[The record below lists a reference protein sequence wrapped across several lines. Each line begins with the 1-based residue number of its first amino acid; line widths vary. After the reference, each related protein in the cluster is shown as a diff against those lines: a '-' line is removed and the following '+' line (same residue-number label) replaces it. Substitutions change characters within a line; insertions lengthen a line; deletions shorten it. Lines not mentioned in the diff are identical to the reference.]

1 MPSTAMTSD
10 TMTVADWAPTEFK
23 YMPMSKSDR
32 GNKSIQLQN
41 TLTKRAIKLRLPLL
55 MTWGIQDYTD
65 PTTGESDGKF
75 SITLNFPRDEDA
87 HKSPETDMAL
97 EKLKEFENKII
108 DDAVENSDNW
118 FGETLPREV
127 IKHNYFSFIK
137 YNKNK
142 DTGKPDYNRPPFLK
156 PKVPYYRN
164 DGRMDWKVELYSID
178 QNQIFPDIA
187 NPELGPQDFVPKLS
201 KIICYIQC
209 SGLWFGGKGWGLTW
223 KMTAGMVNPQKTSS
237 IERRIPMELS
247 SSERELFGM
256 QDTPAEETTTTP
268 VSAPVDTE
276 VADSDNE
283 EETQPVVTPEPEPVP
298 EPVKEAPKKK
308 KVIKKVTK

>member
-1 MPSTAMTSD
+1 MSGNAMTTD
-10 TMTVADWAPTEFK
+10 TRTVADWAPTDFK

-41 TLTKRAIKLRLPLL
+41 NSTKRAIKLRLPLL

-65 PTTGESDGKF
+65 PATGESDGKF
-75 SITLNFPRDEDA
+75 SITLNFPRDEDV

-108 DDAVENSDNW
+108 DDAVKNSDEW
-118 FGETLPREV
+118 FGESLPKEV

-142 DTGKPDYNRPPFLK
+142 DTGKPDLTRPPFLK

-164 DGRMDWKVELYSID
+164 DGRMDWKIDLYSIE
-178 QNQIFPDIA
+178 QKQIFPDAA

-223 KMTAGMVNPQKTSS
+223 KMTAGMVNPQKSNAM
-237 IERRIPMELS
+237 EKKLPMELS

-256 QDTPAEETTTTP
+256 QTTSTTEETTSDTP
-268 VSAPVDTE
+268 STQPVDTE
-276 VADSDNE
+276 VVDSDAE
-283 EETQPVVTPEPEPVP
+283 EPEPEPVP
-298 EPVKEAPKKK
+298 EPVKEVPKKK
-308 KVIKKVTK
+308 KVIKKVAK